1 MIKKNHISLDYLV
14 NFEKEIKTAYEK
26 GKIRAAIHLSGNN
39 EIQLIN
45 IFKKIKKTDWV
56 VSYWR
61 NHYHALLHGFP
72 SEKLKKMILAG
83 KSMSINSIRHKF
95 FSSSIVGGGIPIA
108 LGLALALKKKKSK
121 QKVWLFVGD
130 MTYETGIFYEC
141 HKYARNFNL
150 PLKIV
155 VEDNGFSTN
164 TPTHKAWNTKKK
176 ISKDVIYYSY
186 KRKYPHHGTGSWVV
200 F

>member
-26 GKIRAAIHLSGNN
+26 GKIRAGIHLSGNN
-39 EIQLIN
+39 ETQLIN

-108 LGLALALKKKKSK
+108 LGLALALKKKK
-121 QKVWLFVGD
+121 
-130 MTYETGIFYEC
+130 I
-141 HKYARNFNL
+141 
-150 PLKIV
+150 
-155 VEDNGFSTN
+155 
-164 TPTHKAWNTKKK
+164 
-176 ISKDVIYYSY
+176 
-186 KRKYPHHGTGSWVV
+186 
-200 F
+200 

>member
-1 MIKKNHISLDYLV
+1 MIKKNHISVDYLV

-26 GKIRAAIHLSGNN
+26 GKIRAGIHLSGNN

-72 SEKLKKMILAG
+72 REKLRKMILAG

-108 LGLALALKKKKSK
+108 LGLALALKKKNLSK
-121 QKVWLFVGD
+121 KFGYL
-130 MTYETGIFYEC
+130 
-141 HKYARNFNL
+141 
-150 PLKIV
+150 
-155 VEDNGFSTN
+155 
-164 TPTHKAWNTKKK
+164 
-176 ISKDVIYYSY
+176 
-186 KRKYPHHGTGSWVV
+186 
-200 F
+200 